1 MLKRGVVDA
10 VREGKFSIYPI
21 EMVEE
26 GLEILTGMSMGQ
38 LGEDGTYPEG
48 TFNHLVMKRLTEIS
62 EALKEK
68 KDEKEEPEKKEDSA
82 SQEKQK
88 TTKTKKNRKTPQG
101 INTRKR

>member
-1 MLKRGVVDA
+1 

-62 EALKEK
+62 EALRVK
-68 KDEKEEPEKKEDSA
+68 KDENEEPEKKENSG
-82 SQEKQK
+82 SQEK
-88 TTKTKKNRKTPQG
+88 TTKSGKSRKPSQG
-101 INTRKR
+101 INTRRR

>member
-1 MLKRGVVDA
+1 VVDA

-21 EMVEE
+21 ETVEE

-38 LGEDGTYPEG
+38 LSEDETYPEG

-68 KDEKEEPEKKEDSA
+68 KDEKEEPEKKENS
-82 SQEKQK
+82 SSEEKQK
-88 TTKTKKNRKTPQG
+88 TTKSGKNRKKSKG
-101 INTRKR
+101 ITTLRR